1 MTDMPYADNI
11 LVLASSSDEKIKI
24 ISAFLIF
31 PEETNNYNIDSLN
44 GQAQHK
50 KLKESVEAIQR
61 SIGDRIFQTVL
72 R

>member
-1 MTDMPYADNI
+1 M
-11 LVLASSSDEKIKI
+11 

-50 KLKESVEAIQR
+50 KLKESVEKIQK

-72 R
+72 RSVFSGLTTVPLGYRSMF